1 MKTLVIK
8 SGVPIPPSNFGKRGS
23 PIQDVLKSMEVN
35 QMFEVD
41 KWKEVSGVKAAAKA
55 VGAQVCSRKL
65 ESGKIGVW
73 RTA

>member
-23 PIQDVLKSMEVN
+23 PLQDALKSMEVN

-41 KWKEVSGVKAAAKA
+41 K
-55 VGAQVCSRKL
+55 
-65 ESGKIGVW
+65 
-73 RTA
+73 